1 MIKKIIICLILIP
14 LISSCGFK
22 IVNEGGLRNFE
33 ITSIDISGDPRIKF
47 SLKNKLKSIGNS
59 GNRQVKLNIN
69 AQKSKNIK
77 EKNIKNEVT
86 KYELI
91 INVETEYEIENE
103 KRVGKFTITKSGDY
117 NLKSQYSQTLNNEK
131 DLIKLLIDDVAK
143 EINSNLTIL
152 INDL

>member
-1 MIKKIIICLILIP
+1 MIKKIIICLIFIP

-22 IVNEGGLRNFE
+22 IVNERDLRNFE
-33 ITSIDISGDPRIKF
+33 ITTVNISGDPRIKF
-47 SLKNKLKSIGNS
+47 SLKNKLKSISNP

-86 KYELI
+86 KYELV
-91 INVETEYEIENE
+91 INIETDYEIVNE

-117 NLKSQYSQTLNNEK
+117 NLKSQYSQTLINEK
-131 DLIKLLIDDVAK
+131 DLIKLLIDDIAK
-143 EINSNLTIL
+143 EINNNLTIL